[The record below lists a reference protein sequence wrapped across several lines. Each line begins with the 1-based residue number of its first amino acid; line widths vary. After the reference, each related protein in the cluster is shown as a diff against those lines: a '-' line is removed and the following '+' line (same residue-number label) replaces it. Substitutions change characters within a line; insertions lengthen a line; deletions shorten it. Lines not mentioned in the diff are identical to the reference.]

1 MSNEKQQGG
10 RGFPSALLFL
20 KKWIKKSAPEK
31 GAQGRVAGNDSDGI
45 MSRKEERQRYCMKQ
59 FPQIGFAVISV

>member
-20 KKWIKKSAPEK
+20 KKRIKKSAPEK

-45 MSRKEERQRYCMKQ
+45 MNRKEERQRYCMKQ